1 MGDTVWDG
9 FSDAGS
15 IPARSMKKKKDS
27 LLVGESFFI
36 LFFIYYYP
44 KKQTARLVDRGV
56 KHEKK
61 SNLSNIRKKL

>member
-1 MGDTVWDG
+1 MGWIFGRG
-9 FSDAGS
+9 F
-15 IPARSMKKKKDS
+15 DS
-27 LLVGESFFI
+27 RQVHEKEKRFSACRRIFFHI
-36 LFFIYYYP
+36 IFLYYYYP